1 MIYKI
6 TIKTETKDIDELQSF
21 LDFITDNYDLEYEV
35 NEVYESED

>member
-6 TIKTETKDIDELQSF
+6 TIKMDVEDINELQNI
-21 LDFITDNYDLEYEV
+21 LDKHNLDYEV

>member
-6 TIKTETKDIDELQSF
+6 TIKMDVEDINELQNI
-21 LDFITDNYDLEYEV
+21 LDKYNLYYEV